1 MAIKNNVQCKM
12 TAVGVNNS
20 RLYKT
25 YMVVD
30 EEGNGNAVRGYFLL
44 RTARRLYNS
53 NDVEDRI
60 EGLEI
65 LNTLYLG

>member
-1 MAIKNNVQCKM
+1 MAIKNNVKRRT
-12 TAVGVNNS
+12 TAIGVNNS
-20 RLYKT
+20 SLYKT

-53 NDVEDRI
+53 DDVEDRV

>member
-1 MAIKNNVQCKM
+1 MAIKNNVQKM
-12 TAVGVNNS
+12 TRTGINNPLLS
-20 RLYKT
+20 KT

-30 EEGNGNAVRGYFLL
+30 EEGNGNAVPEFFLL

-53 NDVEDRI
+53 DDVEDSV

>member
-1 MAIKNNVQCKM
+1 MAIKNNVQCKK
-12 TAVGVNNS
+12 TTSGINNS
-20 RLYKT
+20 GLYKT

-30 EEGNGNAVRGYFLL
+30 EEGNGNAVPGFFLL
-44 RTARRLYNS
+44 RTARQLYKSDNM
-53 NDVEDRI
+53 EDRV